1 MKDYEALSRKH
12 FDAQAKE
19 YDARDTFYYSREGKI
34 SCRDIA
40 AMLASSPYES
50 LLDVGCGTGFLIDLL
65 ARQREARYTGL
76 DLSTEMIRMAEKKQ
90 LPGAIFLC
98 GSADRLPFADES
110 FDIVT
115 CSQSF
120 HHYPYPE
127 KAMAEAL
134 RVLKKGGLYI
144 LSDTG
149 VGGLGGWIDNHILFR
164 LSRSGDCHTTN
175 RQGIAR
181 MMEKAGFTVTQARQV
196 QGFIYTV
203 TGRKDQ
209 G

>member
-1 MKDYEALSRKH
+1 
-12 FDAQAKE
+12 
-19 YDARDTFYYSREGKI
+19 
-34 SCRDIA
+34 
-40 AMLASSPYES
+40 
-50 LLDVGCGTGFLIDLL
+50 
-65 ARQREARYTGL
+65 
-76 DLSTEMIRMAEKKQ
+76 
-90 LPGAIFLC
+90 
-98 GSADRLPFADES
+98 
-110 FDIVT
+110 
-115 CSQSF
+115 
-120 HHYPYPE
+120 
-127 KAMAEAL
+127 MAEAL

>member
-12 FDAQAKE
+12 FDRQAAE
-19 YDARDTFYYSREGKI
+19 YDARDTVYYSREGKI
-34 SCRDIA
+34 SCRDMA
-40 AMLASSPYES
+40 AQLRDVPYEA

-65 ARQREARYTGL
+65 AKQHPARSTGL
-76 DLSTEMIRMAEKKQ
+76 DLSPDMIRMAKGKRIE
-90 LPGAIFLC
+90 GAQFVV
-98 GSADRLPFADES
+98 GTADRLPFPDAG

-134 RVLKKGGLYI
+134 RVLKPGGLYI

-149 VGGLGGWIDNHILFR
+149 ICGIGGWIDNHILFR
-164 LSRSGDCHTTN
+164 LARSGDCHTTN
-175 RQGIAR
+175 RHGIAR
-181 MMEKAGFTVTQARQV
+181 MMEKAGFTVTESRQIRSM
-196 QGFIYTV
+196 IYTV
-203 TGRKDQ
+203 TGRKDA

>member
-1 MKDYEALSRKH
+1 MKDYEALSKKH
-12 FDAQAKE
+12 FDAQAAQ
-19 YDARDTFYYSREGKI
+19 YDARDTVYYSREGKI

-40 AMLASSPYES
+40 SRLRDAPYES

-65 ARQREARYTGL
+65 AQKRPARYVGL
-76 DLSTEMIRMAEKKQ
+76 DLSTEMIRMAEKKEIK
-90 LPGAIFLC
+90 GAEFVA
-98 GSADRLPFADES
+98 GSADRLPFPDRS
-110 FDIVT
+110 FDVVT

-127 KAMAEAL
+127 KALAEAC

-149 VGGLGGWIDNHILFR
+149 VGGLGGWIDNHVLFR

-175 RQGIAR
+175 RGGIAR
-181 MMEKAGFTVTQARQV
+181 MMEKAGLTVVDSRQI

-203 TGRKDQ
+203 TGKK